1 MAQIKKFQTP
11 AGPITTAEEKTT
23 PKYGRLIQNGIAIEA
38 TDDMIG
44 WLNSQGYYGQQMASN
59 LKNGVDQYVDVDKNG
74 VGSIKNIQIENPD
87 LNERQQNK
95 TARRRRGL
103 EGRRMSEARGAIDTL
118 AGYDYSKFKVT
129 PTAKK
134 TYNWDNLEIDYN
146 ESTENGK
153 TKYTFSD
160 AGVNKDILA
169 RLDSLEKGLIIPEG
183 YEFAKA
189 DEIRSYYSTI
199 KDKID
204 GVKTN
209 LQAGTLT
216 DNDLDILNTLGI
228 YQKGQLKSE
237 TNTTDTKNLVVG
249 ELVSKLGM
257 TEDQAKQVVN
267 DFDFGEDGSMI
278 AKQSITNKF
287 GKNYL
292 FGERKKAKNSGLIKL
307 LLVFSFI
314 WISLYT
320 ATSSLVTE
328 AYWNFGNMLDSA
340 SENFGSVVLFIVA
353 EALVY
358 WLAFELVFYLY
369 RFVLQFKIYSF
380 IVPMDNLKNES
391 RLYYVYRNVFYG
403 LFMNLC
409 FIFPFLHIYAPLVS
423 LITTFVMLI
432 LYLINFILFYICIF
446 L

>member
-59 LKNGVDQYVDVDKNG
+59 LKNGVDQYVDVDENG
-74 VGSIKNIQIENPD
+74 VGSIKNIQVKNPD

-95 TARRRRGL
+95 TTRRRRGL
-103 EGRRMSEARGAIDTL
+103 EGHRMSEARESIDTL

-129 PTAKK
+129 PATKK
-134 TYNWDNLEIDYN
+134 TYSWDNLEIDYN

-189 DEIRSYYSTI
+189 DEIRSYFNTI

-237 TNTTDTKNLVVG
+237 TSTTDTKNPVVG

-278 AKQSITNKF
+278 AKQAITNKF
-287 GKNYL
+287 GQNYL
-292 FGERKKAKNSGLIKL
+292 FGENELGGRYKGYALLDGKL
-307 LLVFSFI
+307 
-314 WISLYT
+314 YK
-320 ATSSLVTE
+320 TSSD
-328 AYWNFGNMLDSA
+328 F
-340 SENFGSVVLFIVA
+340 
-353 EALVY
+353 
-358 WLAFELVFYLY
+358 
-369 RFVLQFKIYSF
+369 FK
-380 IVPMDNLKNES
+380 N
-391 RLYYVYRNVFYG
+391 
-403 LFMNLC
+403 
-409 FIFPFLHIYAPLVS
+409 
-423 LITTFVMLI
+423 
-432 LYLINFILFYICIF
+432 
-446 L
+446 